1 MQYVPNRLG
10 TRLQGGEG
18 EGGTLCGDEATIREG
33 GVQVGHYSEHVHH
46 CMQKKMIDTQDT
58 MRRDVTS

>member
-1 MQYVPNRLG
+1 MG
-10 TRLQGGEG
+10 TRPPIGKGGG
-18 EGGTLCGDEATIREG
+18 G
-33 GVQVGHYSEHVHH
+33 GVQVRRYSEHVHH